1 MKDQSSTSVL
11 MAIMAE
17 QLKHRQW
24 WRTEHG
30 AADTLLMATADSATA
45 ASQLDDKC
53 GSHWLHSPTPGGS
66 GAALARQRYTPTQCP
81 PAAARVCLP
90 SRAHAPPALPLPSSL
105 YSHVRTHCVLAG
117 GGRDGKAT
125 SSHYK
130 YRLALQANVWLKLLT
145 ALSFVPPCI
154 KTGANF
160 GCSMFASTLSRMI
173 ANGRIGK
180 HAEHVRTYHARARPT
195 PPPQARAHVHAAPE
209 RRATP
214 LGSLHARAR
223 LHHRRV
229 RAHARHLCGTRPPWV
244 GSLHARLA
252 HARALHQYHVRAHVR
267 HLGGAG

>member
-1 MKDQSSTSVL
+1 VKDQSPTSVL
-11 MAIMAE
+11 MAIMAA

-24 WRTEHG
+24 WRTERE
-30 AADTLLMATADSATA
+30 AADTLLMATAGSTTA

-117 GGRDGKAT
+117 GGRDSKAT

-180 HAEHVRTYHARARPT
+180 HAEHVRTYHARAR
-195 PPPQARAHVHAAPE
+195 A
-209 RRATP
+209 
-214 LGSLHARAR
+214 
-223 LHHRRV
+223 LHHRHG
-229 RAHARHLCGTRPPWV
+229 RARTCTRHLSGARPPW
-244 GSLHARLA
+244 ARSMR
-252 HARALHQYHVRAHVR
+252 ARACTTAACARMRGTYAARDPHGWARSTRARRTRVPCTNTTCAR
-267 HLGGAG
+267 TRGI